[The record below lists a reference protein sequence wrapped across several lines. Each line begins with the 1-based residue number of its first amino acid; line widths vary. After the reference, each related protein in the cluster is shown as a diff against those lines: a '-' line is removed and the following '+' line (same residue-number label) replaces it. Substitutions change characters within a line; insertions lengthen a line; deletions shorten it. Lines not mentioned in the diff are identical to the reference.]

1 MKKLL
6 IIISLFI
13 GTVITIWSQ
22 PFTYK
27 WEGKFFSFISPVE
40 LTKVEKNNLDDF
52 YWQNDEYTVE
62 ITMFGLGYY
71 NTYYSGQNINKVAEQ
86 VAIEQ
91 SFYDIIDGDSLPLME
106 SGYYVLAKTPG
117 MDESTYAS
125 VIVAVG
131 FNERR
136 KFYFEARIYCFNN
149 KYKKGLEMVKSFR
162 FDK

>member
-1 MKKLL
+1 MKFTTALFSVFWLL
-6 IIISLFI
+6 TANCIA
-13 GTVITIWSQ
+13 Q

-27 WEGKFFSFISPVE
+27 WDGKFFSFTSPVE
-40 LTKVEKNNLDDF
+40 LERMETSSIDDF

-71 NTYYSGQNINKVAEQ
+71 NTYYSEQKINKVAEL
-86 VAIEQ
+86 VAVEQ
-91 SFYDIIDGDSLPLME
+91 SFYDIVDGDSLPDIE

-117 MDESTYAS
+117 LDANTYAS

-136 KFYFEARIYCFNN
+136 KFYFEARIYCYNN
-149 KYKKGLEMVKSFR
+149 KYKKGLEMVKSFK
-162 FDK
+162 FD